1 VISIYAWV
9 FNKFYV
15 VLKVNFKIMPKHK
28 LSMDELNRLSVEE
41 FQAIPKHNFIF
52 VLDNIRSLNNVG
64 SVFRTADSFR
74 ATRIYLCG
82 LTGTPPHRDITKTA
96 LGADESVE
104 WEHYPDILELINKL
118 KLEGYQIAALEQAE
132 GSTMLNNFLPI
143 PNQKYAFIL
152 GNEVFGVNE
161 DVVNQCD
168 ICLEIPQFGTKHSL
182 NVAVSAGIVAWDYV
196 AKILKI

>member
-1 VISIYAWV
+1 M
-9 FNKFYV
+9 
-15 VLKVNFKIMPKHK
+15 KVNFKIMPKHK